1 MAGKVRNTQ
10 ETVTEILEEKEDSPI
25 YKQIQET
32 VDSMPESLKNSLYIL
47 AQRAEKT
54 GGDPQK
60 QLQQFQREIVIWF
73 HRYMQRDSGVYN
85 RNSNGVA
92 ILLGAIAVANA
103 DTINIINRLS
113 KDSIRRSTVNLYSS
127 GWQKTLKLN

>member
-54 GGDPQK
+54 GGDPQNK
-60 QLQQFQREIVIWF
+60 LQQFQLEIETWF
-73 HRYMQRDSGVYN
+73 DPSMQRASGVYN
-85 RNSNGVA
+85 RN
-92 ILLGAIAVANA
+92 
-103 DTINIINRLS
+103 
-113 KDSIRRSTVNLYSS
+113 
-127 GWQKTLKLN
+127 

>member
-1 MAGKVRNTQ
+1 VAGKVRNTQ

-47 AQRAEKT
+47 AQRAEKE
-54 GGDPQK
+54 GGDTQK
-60 QLQQFQREIVIWF
+60 QLQQFQLEIETWF
-73 HRYMQRDSGVYN
+73 DRSMQRASGVYK
-85 RNSNGVA
+85 RNSRGVA

-113 KDSIRRSTVNLYSS
+113 KDSILRSTVNLYSS
-127 GWQKTLKLN
+127 WWQKTLKLN

>member
-85 RNSNGVA
+85 RNSGGVA

-127 GWQKTLKLN
+127 WWQKTLKLN

>member
-1 MAGKVRNTQ
+1 
-10 ETVTEILEEKEDSPI
+10 
-25 YKQIQET
+25 
-32 VDSMPESLKNSLYIL
+32 MPESLKDRFYIL

-73 HRYMQRDSGVYN
+73 HRYMQRDSGVYKHN
-85 RNSNGVA
+85 YRGVA

-113 KDSIRRSTVNLYSS
+113 KDSMRRSTVNLYSS